1 MGSMRILC
9 VGDVVGSAGCAMFQ
23 KHIQALKQNKNID
36 VVIVNGE
43 NSSRGRGITSKI
55 VNFFRH
61 CGADVVTTG
70 NHIWHDKEIYGY
82 LSSGSTDLLRPI
94 NFPSV
99 APGVGYTTFTH
110 KSYTVGVVNV
120 QGRVFM
126 REHLDCPFKAMDS
139 ILTFLKSKTNIII
152 VDFHAETTSEKMA
165 MGHYLDGRVSA
176 VVGTHTHVQT
186 ADERILPG
194 GTAFMTDLGMAGVLN
209 GMLGMK
215 KEPIVE
221 NFLTQMPVKF
231 VVDTAP
237 PYILSGA
244 LIDVDTFSGKATG
257 IVPVRIIDNE
267 LHVEPEEKS
276 KS

>member
-1 MGSMRILC
+1 MRILC

-23 KHIQALKQNKNID
+23 KHIPKLKQSKLID

-70 NHIWHDKEIYGY
+70 NHIWHDKEIYSY
-82 LSSGSTDLLRPI
+82 LSSSNTDLLRPI
-94 NFPSV
+94 NFPSI
-99 APGVGYTTFTH
+99 APGIGYTTFAH

-139 ILTFLKSKTNIII
+139 ILTYIRSKTNIIV

-215 KEPIVE
+215 KEPIIE

-231 VVDTAP
+231 VVDTVP
-237 PYILSGA
+237 PYVLSGVI
-244 LIDVDTFSGKATG
+244 IDVDTFSGKATS
-257 IVPVRIIDNE
+257 VERVRIVDE
-267 LHVEPEEKS
+267 QLLVEPEEKN
-276 KS
+276 K